1 MAKGQ
6 HLTSYQRGIVKRYYE
21 HLDTLTLQ
29 RLQETVSDLYLAEG
43 KAADKLWAKAG
54 EALAR
59 AKVEPARIE
68 RSVGKKDL
76 QELARLVGEMDAR
89 K

>member
-6 HLTSYQRGIVKRYYE
+6 HLSRYQHGIVRRYYE

-29 RLQETVSDLYLAEG
+29 KLQETVSDLYLAEP
-43 KAADKLWAKAG
+43 KTAAKLWDRAGQLLTKAG
-54 EALAR
+54 
-59 AKVEPARIE
+59 VEPAQVE
-68 RSVGKKDL
+68 RSVGKKDIKA
-76 QELARLVGEMDAR
+76 LAELVGGLSAR